1 MDDRIWAC
9 IPPWYQPT
17 KSTQPC
23 TLPGSLNH
31 VSALIVWGK
40 GGDITSAGWQITLR
54 DSMRL
59 AANWYTL
66 FTLLTIL
73 YLMTGRCMTDT
84 TGRLMCC
91 MQKLQVSQVR
101 LTSTREELIKE
112 QGRLRRQLDKLRRRC
127 RRSVTSSL
135 HSLSESSSTSTSSS
149 LSSLDSGLLETG
161 HSLR

>member
-1 MDDRIWAC
+1 
-9 IPPWYQPT
+9 
-17 KSTQPC
+17 
-23 TLPGSLNH
+23 
-31 VSALIVWGK
+31 
-40 GGDITSAGWQITLR
+40 
-54 DSMRL
+54 
-59 AANWYTL
+59 
-66 FTLLTIL
+66 
-73 YLMTGRCMTDT
+73 MTDT